1 MRANLL
7 LPVGNWLYSTKNPRV
22 VVHHDG
28 EICLT
33 NCKKKC
39 IESGNNHMLLTNLFF
54 IEPQNK

>member
-22 VVHHDG
+22 VEHDDS

-33 NCKKKC
+33 NCKKNA
-39 IESGNNHMLLTNLFF
+39 SGNNHMLLTDLFF